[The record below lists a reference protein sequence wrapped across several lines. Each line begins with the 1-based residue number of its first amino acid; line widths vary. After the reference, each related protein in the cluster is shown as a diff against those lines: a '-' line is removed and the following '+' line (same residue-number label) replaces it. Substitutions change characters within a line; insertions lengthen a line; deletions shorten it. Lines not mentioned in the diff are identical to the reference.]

1 MKILFLLPLIF
12 TPFWEPAI
20 VQQSQKLITGNFAV
34 PVSVTFGH
42 VQTCQTQSG
51 LCNVTAGNANE
62 FAMPVGFPARI
73 WLDDQQHLILEINR
87 TDLSVEVA
95 DLQFGQ
101 GYFYQSGHLPI
112 ATTLLQR
119 LGSLDQT
126 RTIRADFYPI
136 EQTPEVIRIK
146 F

>member
-12 TPFWEPAI
+12 TPFWETAI
-20 VQQSQKLITGNFAV
+20 QQQSQQLITGNVAV

-51 LCNVTAGNANE
+51 LCNVTTGNSNE
-62 FAMPVGFPARI
+62 FVMPVGCPAKI
-73 WLDDQQHLILEINR
+73 WIDDQQHLILEIRRN
-87 TDLSVEVA
+87 DMSVEAA

-112 ATTLLQR
+112 APTLLQR
-119 LGSLDQT
+119 LGSLDPT
-126 RTIRADFYPI
+126 RTIWADFYPI